1 MTIDDRWRCLR
12 LFGLGLVLIGL
23 AAGSVVSLASA
34 QEAGGADEAMAEM
47 MAAWQA
53 YAAVGPAHESLH
65 RRAGSWQVEVK
76 FWYAPDA
83 PPEVSN
89 ASSTIEPI
97 LGGRYMLERFQSVMP
112 DGSAFEGLGLMG
124 YDNLEDRFVAA
135 WVDTMSSGILT
146 AESTSFAGD
155 YSRIEYRGEVPD
167 PVAGTFK
174 VQRTKEQWRDA
185 STRVFEAWET
195 GPDGSEHKVMEMT
208 YSRAK

>member
-1 MTIDDRWRCLR
+1 MILV
-12 LFGLGLVLIGL
+12 GLV
-23 AAGSVVSLASA
+23 AAALTSPASA

-65 RRAGSWQVEVK
+65 RREGSWQVEVK

-83 PPEVSN
+83 PPEVSK

-97 LGGRYMLERFQSVMP
+97 LGGRYMLERFRSVMP

-124 YDNLEDRFVAA
+124 YDNLEERFVAM

-146 AESTSFAGD
+146 AESTSFADD
-155 YSRIEYRGEVPD
+155 YSRIEYRGESPD
-167 PVAGTFK
+167 PVAGSYK
-174 VQRTKEQWRDA
+174 VQRSVERWRDA
-185 STRVFEAWET
+185 NTRVFEAWET
-195 GPDGSEHKVMEMT
+195 GPDGTEHKAMEIT
-208 YSRAK
+208 YTRAD